1 MESNTNMKIIE
12 EMMYTARKEVKDNGA
27 FFLLWGWLVFIAAM
41 GQAIIHWLG
50 YSQNTIPVGS
60 HVNIAI
66 DGITWLILM
75 PLGGILSVIISRKE
89 QKEEKIRTWFDDV
102 MKYLW
107 IAFGV
112 VLFIIL
118 FAMNYLNVN
127 LYPILIAL
135 YGLGL
140 FITGGTLKFRPLI
153 FGGIICWVL
162 AMVALFVSNE
172 YATLCLALSVLIG
185 YIIPGY
191 MLKKQA
197 GEKEKS
203 YVQAA

>member
-1 MESNTNMKIIE
+1 MDSNTNIKIIE
-12 EMMYTARKEVKDNGA
+12 DMMYSARKEVKDNGA
-27 FFLLWGWLVFIAAM
+27 YFLLWGWLVFIAAM
-41 GQAIIHWLG
+41 GQMIIHWLG
-50 YSQNTIPVGS
+50 YGQNVISLGS
-60 HVNIAI
+60 NVKVEI

-75 PLGGILSVIISRKE
+75 PLGGILSVLISRKQ
-89 QKEEKIRTWFDDV
+89 QKEEKVKTWFDDV

-107 IAFGV
+107 IAFGA

-127 LYPILIAL
+127 LFPILIAL

-140 FITGGTLKFRPLI
+140 FVTGGTLKFRPLI
-153 FGGIICWVL
+153 IGGIVCWVL
-162 AMVALFVSNE
+162 AMVSLFVSNE

-191 MLKKQA
+191 ILKRQS
-197 GEKEKS
+197 GEKEKT

>member
-1 MESNTNMKIIE
+1 MDSNANMKIIE
-12 EMMYTARKEVKDNGA
+12 DMLYTAKKEVKDNGA
-27 FFLLWGWLVFIAAM
+27 FFLLWGWLVFIAAI
-41 GQAIIHWLG
+41 GQLVIHWLG
-50 YSQNTIPVGS
+50 LDKVYALSSNVSIDMGS
-60 HVNIAI
+60 
-66 DGITWLILM
+66 ITWIILM
-75 PLGGILSVIISRKE
+75 PLGGIFSIVLSRRQ
-89 QKEEKIRTWFDDV
+89 QKTEKVKTWFDDV

-118 FAMNYLNVN
+118 FAMGYLNVN

-140 FITGGTLKFRPLI
+140 FVTGGTLKFRPLI
-153 FGGIICWVL
+153 VGGIICWVL
-162 AMVALFVSNE
+162 AMVSLFVSNE
-172 YATLCLALSVLIG
+172 YATLCLALSVLTG

-191 MLKKQA
+191 ILKKQS
-197 GEKEKS
+197 GEKDRP